1 MAYADQQLSGNR
13 LTAIIIVALI
23 HIAVGYALVTGLA
36 YSAAKQILKKVTTV
50 DIKDEVKPPPP
61 PPPPPKDAPPPPI
74 VAPPPPV
81 NVAPVSAPVIETV
94 SVAPPPAPP
103 APVLA
108 PPAPSAPPPPRFTPV
123 GAAPKGNPANW
134 VTTEDYPSRPL
145 REGAQGTTAFRLTIG
160 TDGRVTGCEITGSSG
175 NAELDAATCKYASSR
190 ARFAPAKDG
199 EGQPTTGYYANR
211 VKWVIPKD

>member
-23 HIAVGYALVTGLA
+23 HIVVGYALVSGLA
-36 YSAAKQILKKVTTV
+36 YSAAQKIMKKVTTV
-50 DIKDEVKPPPP
+50 DIKQEEEPPPP

-103 APVLA
+103 ALCWLRLRLWHRRR
-108 PPAPSAPPPPRFTPV
+108 RFQPV

-134 VTTEDYPSRPL
+134 VTPEDYPSRPL
-145 REGAQGTTAFRLTIG
+145 REGVQGTTGFRLTVAP
-160 TDGRVTGCEITGSSG
+160 DGRVSGCEITASSG
-175 NAELDAATCKYASSR
+175 NAELDAATCKYATSR

-199 EGQPTTGYYANR
+199 EGQPTTGVYANR

>member
-1 MAYADQQLSGNR
+1 M
-13 LTAIIIVALI
+13 
-23 HIAVGYALVTGLA
+23 
-36 YSAAKQILKKVTTV
+36 KKVTTV
-50 DIKDEVKPPPP
+50 DIKQEEKPPPP

-134 VTTEDYPSRPL
+134 VTPEDYPSRPL
-145 REGAQGTTAFRLTIG
+145 REGVQGTTGFKLTVAP
-160 TDGRVTGCEITGSSG
+160 DGRVSGCEITASSG
-175 NAELDAATCKYASSR
+175 NAELDAATCKYATSR

-199 EGQPTTGYYANR
+199 EGQPTTGVYANR